1 MKDIIEYILA
11 ILITGCVLGTL
22 FPIVLILMLL
32 SISLIFQEGNMRF
45 INQLNKYYYH
55 LNDRLAK
62 GFDYLVENPDDKKAL
77 ELYNDIIEELSHVE
91 ELVNYY
97 KNK

>member
-1 MKDIIEYILA
+1 MIEYILA

-32 SISLIFQEGNMRF
+32 SISVIFQEVNMRF
-45 INQLNKYYYH
+45 INQLNKYYDH

-62 GFDYLVENPDDKKAL
+62 GFDYLVENLDDKREL
-77 ELYNDIIEELSHVE
+77 ELYNDIIEELSNAE

>member
-1 MKDIIEYILA
+1 
-11 ILITGCVLGTL
+11 
-22 FPIVLILMLL
+22 
-32 SISLIFQEGNMRF
+32 MRF
-45 INQLNKYYYH
+45 ENQLNKYYDH
-55 LNDRLAK
+55 LNDRLTK
-62 GFDYLVENPDDKKAL
+62 GFDYLVENPDDRKAL

>member
-22 FPIVLILMLL
+22 FPIVLILILL
-32 SISLIFQEGNMRF
+32 GISLIFQEDNMRF
-45 INQLNKYYYH
+45 VNQLNKYYDH

-62 GFDYLVENPDDKKAL
+62 GFDYLVKNPDDKRAL

>member
-32 SISLIFQEGNMRF
+32 SI
-45 INQLNKYYYH
+45 
-55 LNDRLAK
+55 
-62 GFDYLVENPDDKKAL
+62 L
-77 ELYNDIIEELSHVE
+77 ELYNDIIDELSHVE

>member
-1 MKDIIEYILA
+1 
-11 ILITGCVLGTL
+11 
-22 FPIVLILMLL
+22 
-32 SISLIFQEGNMRF
+32 MRF
-45 INQLNKYYYH
+45 INQLNKYYDY

-62 GFDYLVENPDDKKAL
+62 GFDYLVENPDDKRAL

>member
-1 MKDIIEYILA
+1 MCIRNFISYCTDIDVVEHKLN
-11 ILITGCVLGTL
+11 VLGG
-22 FPIVLILMLL
+22 
-32 SISLIFQEGNMRF
+32 GNMRF
-45 INQLNKYYYH
+45 INQLNKYYDH

-62 GFDYLVENPDDKKAL
+62 GFDYLVENPDDKRAL

>member
-1 MKDIIEYILA
+1 
-11 ILITGCVLGTL
+11 
-22 FPIVLILMLL
+22 
-32 SISLIFQEGNMRF
+32 MRF
-45 INQLNKYYYH
+45 INQLNKYYDR

-62 GFDYLVENPDDKKAL
+62 GFDYLVENPDDKRAL